1 MMRGVSISLDET
13 AEYSRYE
20 VAAMARLS
28 QPRVYEIE
36 TSALRK
42 LRWAPDRRPL
52 RPRGRRQGGR
62 A

>member
-1 MMRGVSISLDET
+1 MRGKGHGLDET

-20 VAAMARLS
+20 VAAAARLS
-28 QPRVYEIE
+28 QTRVYEIE

-42 LRWAPDRRPL
+42 LRWPPDRRPL